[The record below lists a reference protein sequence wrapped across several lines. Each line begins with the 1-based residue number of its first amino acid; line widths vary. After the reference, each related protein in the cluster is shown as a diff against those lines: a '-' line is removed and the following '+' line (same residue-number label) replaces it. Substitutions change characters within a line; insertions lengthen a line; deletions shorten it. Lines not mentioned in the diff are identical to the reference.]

1 MILVVLIFFIYFST
15 KYDKIQVLLFY
26 VAGLSPRSGN
36 LFGMVGWFECT
47 YVHFHLDTQGS
58 DYVEDGEIHDRMPV
72 ILRPEDEAI
81 WMDRK
86 KQDVKLL
93 QSLLVPYP
101 AEEMRAYPVS
111 PLVGNVK
118 NDSVECILERLNKCI
133 INRGEEKEN
142 QPE

>member
-1 MILVVLIFFIYFST
+1 M
-15 KYDKIQVLLFY
+15 
-26 VAGLSPRSGN
+26 
-36 LFGMVGWFECT
+36 
-47 YVHFHLDTQGS
+47 HFHLDTQGS